1 MAEFDHL
8 NTIYKQ
14 RSIPYEQ
21 YFSVMDLTKE
31 QKEERVDLAKRLE
44 QALLFL
50 FSLILMMNESNMA
63 DIEIIVLNF
72 KYRYRMELAQFDG
85 MEEWIDEYTTL
96 FASEIVATTIRNR
109 DDEYYLSNDRAVFIA
124 ENEANSVLNNADYER
139 ALKQGKTK
147 KKWIDIRD
155 RRERKTHLAVGGTI
169 IPIRQYFK
177 VGNCEMLYPHD
188 YINGTTEEL
197 ANCRCSVRYF

>member
-1 MAEFDHL
+1 
-8 NTIYKQ
+8 
-14 RSIPYEQ
+14 
-21 YFSVMDLTKE
+21 MDLTKE
-31 QKEERVDLAKRLE
+31 QKEERVDLAKKLE

-50 FSLILMMNESNMA
+50 FSLILMMNESNLT

-96 FASEIVATTIRNR
+96 FSSEVVATTIRNK

-147 KKWIDIRD
+147 KKWVDIRD
-155 RRERKTHLAVGGTI
+155 RRERKTHLAVGGTV

-177 VGNCEMLYPHD
+177 VGNCDMLYPHD
-188 YINGTTEEL
+188 YVNGTAEEL
-197 ANCRCSVRYF
+197 CGCRCSIRYF

>member
-1 MAEFDHL
+1 
-8 NTIYKQ
+8 
-14 RSIPYEQ
+14 
-21 YFSVMDLTKE
+21 
-31 QKEERVDLAKRLE
+31 
-44 QALLFL
+44 
-50 FSLILMMNESNMA
+50 MNESNMA

-85 MEEWIDEYTTL
+85 MKEWIDEYTTL
-96 FASEIVATTIRNR
+96 FASEIVATTIRNK

-155 RRERKTHLAVGGTI
+155 RKERKTHLAVGGTV

-188 YINGTTEEL
+188 YVNGTAEEL
-197 ANCRCSVRYF
+197 CNCRCSIRYF